1 MVVGYGICIKSS
13 FIIFLISRV
22 GGLAR
27 NDTFILKFLSPTPPT
42 PPTPPVAPAPTPTPG
57 SASAAPSPQFQFDP
71 QTGGGTPI
79 PNTSQPVPALA
90 TAPEPPLTPV
100 QRLRAA
106 QASVAAEQA
115 RAAAPAPAATA
126 TKPVIPWQNNPEGPG
141 WLDQPAGAPGR
152 DMQNALAAQA
162 FYGKAGVEGAPSNMM
177 LRLMAAAGP
186 SAARWGLKGAQTV
199 GQVGSALELPQQVN
213 AALPA
218 ILARILAARR
228 ASGDK

>member
-1 MVVGYGICIKSS
+1 MTPG
-13 FIIFLISRV
+13 
-22 GGLAR
+22 A
-27 NDTFILKFLSPTPPT
+27 PPT
-42 PPTPPVAPAPTPTPG
+42 PDPLMQAPAGYPRNMPEAPVGPPADYRTPKEQFLEDYYARTG
-57 SASAAPSPQFQFDP
+57 PSPA
-71 QTGGGTPI
+71 
-79 PNTSQPVPALA
+79 S
-90 TAPEPPLTPV
+90 APEPPLTPV

-106 QASVAAEQA
+106 QASVAADQA

-126 TKPVIPWQNNPEGPG
+126 AKPVVPWQNNPEGPG
-141 WLDQPAGAPGR
+141 WLDQPAGTPGR

-199 GQVGSALELPQQVN
+199 GQVGSALELPQQAN

-228 ASGDK
+228 ASGGQ